1 MDLSKMGLAGEVVD
15 SKNVSV
21 ECAGEFLELAADY
34 IAQGKPLPL
43 PLAMTLA
50 PALYDAATKAKAGDQ
65 KGAVSALASGTG
77 LQTNHRRSKAPYW
90 ATVSR
95 IAGLIEAGDSQTK
108 AIKTAAKEQGIGKST
123 ADDYWTKYQEQ
134 ELEVC
139 QLVEAAIR
147 KQ

>member
-1 MDLSKMGLAGEVVD
+1 MGVAGEVVD

-21 ECAGEFLELAADY
+21 ECAGEFLELSADY
-34 IAQGKPLPL
+34 IAQGKQLPL

-50 PALYDAATKAKAGDQ
+50 PTLYDAATKAKAGDQ
-65 KGAVSALASGTG
+65 KGAVSALVSGTG

-90 ATVSR
+90 ATVSL
-95 IAGLIEAGDSQTK
+95 IVGLIEAGDSQAK

-139 QLVEAAIR
+139 QLVEAAIQ